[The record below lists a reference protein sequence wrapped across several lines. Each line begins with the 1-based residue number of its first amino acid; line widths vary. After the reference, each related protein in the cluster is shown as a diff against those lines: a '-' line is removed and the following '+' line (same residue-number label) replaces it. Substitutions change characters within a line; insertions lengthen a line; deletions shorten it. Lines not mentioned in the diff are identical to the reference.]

1 MTQRTQIPSVLDSA
15 QYLPSH
21 VRSNPRIWVTFSV
34 PGIHRYPNA
43 PDEVAYLRNEHRHI
57 FQYKVTLEVTHDNR
71 EVEFHMLKNELTGLF
86 KSGVVKA
93 DYKSCEMLA
102 SDVMDYLD
110 KNYPNR
116 YAEVDVSEDG
126 ECGATLIRKVHYHP
140 TVGA

>member
-1 MTQRTQIPSVLDSA
+1 MTKTI
-15 QYLPSH
+15 
-21 VRSNPRIWVTFSV
+21 RSNPVIWITFGV

-110 KNYPNR
+110 KKYPGR
-116 YAEVDVSEDG
+116 YAQVDVSEDG
-126 ECGATLIRKVHYHP
+126 ECGATLTREHVLDTP
-140 TVGA
+140 AGAVSQHCEEFHDSL